1 MTEREYR
8 AHPAISRSELW
19 HIRESPEKFKYYR
32 EHPPDPT
39 PALVFGQLFH
49 AMALTPRVAIEDFV
63 IAPNIDR
70 RTKDGKAAYAQFLSE
85 SDGKTIVTDEM
96 WERAADMVEALEC
109 NDFCRKLLSGAKE
122 TPYFWVDEM
131 TGIECKC
138 RTDCTVELGGMPLVV
153 DLKSTNDASTEAFM
167 KDSVRYGYDFQSA
180 MYLEGVKAVTGV
192 EHGFVFIA
200 VEKTEP
206 YSINIFQCDKPF
218 IQHGYDTFRE
228 LLGIYHDCKQTGNWF
243 GYLGR
248 YNAVNTL
255 SLPSYLAKAVE

>member
-1 MTEREYR
+1 MTEKEYR

-19 HIRESPEKFKYYR
+19 RIRESPEKFKYYR
-32 EHPPDPT
+32 EHPPEPT

-49 AMALTPRVAIEDFV
+49 KMALQPESVWDEFAL
-63 IAPNIDR
+63 APDVDR
-70 RTKDGKAAYAQFLSE
+70 RTKEGKEKYSAFLANSE
-85 SDGKTIVTDEM
+85 GKTVVTVD
-96 WERAADMVEALEC
+96 AAWQAQDMFATLQA
-109 NDFCRKLLSGAKE
+109 NDYCRKLLSGAKE

-131 TGIECKC
+131 TNEECKC
-138 RTDCTVELGGMPLVV
+138 RTDCTVEINGMPLVV
-153 DLKSTNDASTEAFM
+153 DLKSTNDASNEAFVR
-167 KDSVRYGYDFQSA
+167 DAVRYGYDFQAA

-228 LLGIYHDCKQTGNWF
+228 LLGIYSDCRKTGVWH
-243 GYLGR
+243 GYLGKF
-248 YNAVNTL
+248 NVINTL
-255 SLPSYLAKAVE
+255 SLPAYLAKSVE

>member
-1 MTEREYR
+1 MNEKEYR
-8 AHPAISRSELW
+8 SHPAISRSELW
-19 HIRESPEKFKYYR
+19 RIRESPEKFKYYR
-32 EHPPDPT
+32 EHPPEPT

-49 AMALTPRVAIEDFV
+49 KMALQPEGVFEEFACL
-63 IAPNIDR
+63 PNINR
-70 RTKDGKAAYAQFLSE
+70 RTKDGKSAYAEWLNASE
-85 SDGKTIVTDEM
+85 GKAVIT
-96 WERAADMVEALEC
+96 ADMWDNAVEMCAALQA
-109 NDFCRKLLSGAKE
+109 NDYCRKLLSGAKE

-131 TGIECKC
+131 TNEQCKC
-138 RTDCTVELGGMPLVV
+138 RTDCTVEINGMPLVV
-153 DLKSTNDASTEAFM
+153 DLKSTNDASNDAFM
-167 KDSVRYGYDFQSA
+167 RDAVRYGYDFQAA
-180 MYLEGVKAVTGV
+180 MYLEGVKAVTGI

-218 IQHGYDTFRE
+218 IQHGYDIFRE

>member
-1 MTEREYR
+1 MTEKEYR
-8 AHPAISRSELW
+8 NHPAVSRSELW
-19 HIRESPEKFKYYR
+19 KIKESPEKFKYYK
-32 EHPPDPT
+32 EHPQEPT

-49 AMALTPRVAIEDFV
+49 KMALQPTEVWSEFAVSPRV
-63 IAPNIDR
+63 DR
-70 RTKDGKAAYAQFLSE
+70 RTKDGKERWAQFEINSAE
-85 SDGKTIVTDEM
+85 KTVVSL
-96 WERAADMVEALEC
+96 DMVEQAAEMCAALHA
-109 NDFCRKLLSGAKE
+109 NDFCRKLLSGSKE

-131 TGIECKC
+131 TGEACKC
-138 RTDCTVELGGMPLVV
+138 RTDCTVEINGMPLVV
-153 DLKSTNDASTEAFM
+153 DLKSTNDASNDAFM
-167 KDSVRYGYDFQSA
+167 RDAVRYGYDFQAA
-180 MYLEGVKAVTGV
+180 MYLEGVKSVTGV

-206 YSINIFQCDKPF
+206 YAINIFQCDKPF

-228 LLGIYHDCKQTGNWF
+228 LLGIYHDCQQTGNWF